1 MTRNGR
7 IAALVVAVAL
17 VCGGVALEGSSG
29 GGAGLFVFAALIVI
43 GTVFDAGYRGRRS
56 SSHGQWQ
63 RTGEREIDHETGAII
78 EVWYDPLTGER
89 RYEPLER
96 GSKEG

>member
-7 IAALVVAVAL
+7 IAALVVAVAM

-43 GTVFDAGYRGRRS
+43 GTVFDAGYRGRKG

-89 RYEPLER
+89 CYKPVER

>member
-7 IAALVVAVAL
+7 IAALVLAVAM
-17 VCGGVALEGSSG
+17 VCGGVVLEGSTG

-43 GTVFDAGYRGRRS
+43 GTVFDAGYRRRRG
-56 SSHGQWQ
+56 SSHSQWQ

-89 RYEPLER
+89 RYEPVGQ

>member
-7 IAALVVAVAL
+7 IAALVLAAVLA
-17 VCGGVALEGSSG
+17 GGGMALEWSSG
-29 GGAGLFVFAALIVI
+29 GGAGLFVLAALIVL
-43 GTVFDAGYRGRRS
+43 GTVFDAGYRGRRRPL
-56 SSHGQWQ
+56 HGQWQ

-89 RYEPLER
+89 RYEPVEQ